1 VADLDDYWR
10 NLGASTRAYLA
21 LKRQPRAVRIETLL
35 TWEPGLWRE
44 EAERFADALA
54 ETADGVYEAVLT
66 GASRGTVVPPEELRL
81 DVPALVFQA
90 GDPGPRALRVRGV
103 TQLKAVLPRAEIV
116 TIPRTGHDVLRDNP
130 AAYRAAVARFL
141 DG

>member
-1 VADLDDYWR
+1 M
-10 NLGASTRAYLA
+10 
-21 LKRQPRAVRIETLL
+21 RIETLL

-54 ETADGVYEAVLT
+54 ETADGVYQAVLT
-66 GASRGTVVPPEELRL
+66 GASRGTVIPPAGLCL
-81 DVPALVFQA
+81 DVPALAFQA

-103 TQLKAVLPRAEIV
+103 AELRAALPRFEV
-116 TIPRTGHDVLRDNP
+116 VSIPHTGHDVLRDAP
-130 AAYRAAVARFL
+130 DAYRALVARYL